1 MTRPISLG
9 ITLAILWLLL
19 SGYFDE
25 PILLA
30 MGVASVV
37 FVVFI
42 SHRMDVV
49 DHEGHPIHLSLRALL
64 YWPWLLKEIFKSAID
79 VSKVI
84 VRRRMPIHPAVL
96 TVRGSQRTDLGLVVY
111 ADSITLTPGTVTIA
125 IDGNLLTVHVLTA
138 EAATGWEDSEMDR
151 RVTAM
156 EGAS

>member
-84 VRRRMPIHPAVL
+84 VRRSMPIHPAVL
-96 TVRGSQRTDLGLVVY
+96 TVRGSQRTELGLVVY